1 MRPRTEGEMTGGI
14 PATHIEV
21 VGVLEHLRIAVRGH
35 VHQINALPLLH

>member
-1 MRPRTEGEMTGGI
+1 
-14 PATHIEV
+14 